1 MKTITLL
8 FIVVALSASCA
19 KRVAFLPSTTVPQA
33 TGAARIK
40 KDKNE
45 NYTIRVNV
53 RNLPDPDDLQ
63 PRKERYTVWLETR
76 DNRAINI
83 GNVESSK
90 GLFSKTRKGELET
103 VTASK
108 PVRVFI
114 TPEDESTPQI
124 PGAEP
129 VLSTTI
135 FKIK

>member
-1 MKTITLL
+1 MKTLIPL
-8 FIVVALSASCA
+8 IAAVALFASCA
-19 KRVAFLPSTTVPQA
+19 KRVAFLPSTSVPEA

-40 KDKNE
+40 KDNNN
-45 NYTIRVNV
+45 NYTIRVSI

-63 PRKERYTVWLETR
+63 PRKERYTVWMETR

-83 GNVESSK
+83 GNVDSK
-90 GLFSKTRKGELET
+90 KRLFSKTRKGALET

-114 TPEDESTPQI
+114 TPEDVSTPQV

-129 VLSTTI
+129 VLSTTL
-135 FKIK
+135 FKIR